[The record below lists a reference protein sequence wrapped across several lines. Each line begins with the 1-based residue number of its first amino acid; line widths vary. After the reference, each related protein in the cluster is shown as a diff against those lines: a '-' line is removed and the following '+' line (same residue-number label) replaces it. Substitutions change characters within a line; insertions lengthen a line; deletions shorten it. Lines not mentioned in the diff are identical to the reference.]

1 MQIKPFIMGSG
12 YVSKS
17 KQAPKKID
25 SKRKKFLLDLFCS
38 MDCNKD
44 FGQYLAFSDIMNK
57 NKIESGVSPCFIS
70 LKI

>member
-25 SKRKKFLLDLFCS
+25 AKGKKFFLDLFVRWIVTRVL
-38 MDCNKD
+38 DNILH
-44 FGQYLAFSDIMNK
+44 FPIL
-57 NKIESGVSPCFIS
+57 
-70 LKI
+70 